1 MRYKSALAA
10 VSLLAAS
17 LTLAQPA
24 QAAVPTAV
32 NQATATCSLVLPAR
46 ISIKADVNYFFGK
59 LGSNCPDT
67 VYTAV
72 WKSSPNATMAPQG
85 KLQFLYGNREAQFV
99 ITGTVPHIGKVAWNP
114 AGSATNISGVKV
126 ATLNATTSVIRA
138 ASTASVIGGRKG
150 TRTALIAA
158 ASYWRPNSDRF
169 VAWPNRKVLLQY
181 QEVGSTTWKGL
192 AYVTTDSKGKA
203 TYTYFAGKS
212 RKYRAYVAGTSSVW
226 DDFSPL
232 ITR

>member
-1 MRYKSALAA
+1 LRYKSALTAIG
-10 VSLLAAS
+10 LLAAS
-17 LTLAQPA
+17 LTLTQSA
-24 QAAVPTAV
+24 QAATQ
-32 NQATATCSLVLPAR
+32 QATATCSLVLPAR

-59 LGSNCPDT
+59 LGSNCPDN

-72 WKSSPNATMAPQG
+72 WKSSPEATLYPEG
-85 KLQFLYGNREAQFV
+85 KLEFLYGNREAQFA
-99 ITGTVPHIGKVAWNP
+99 ITGTAPPLGTVAWKP
-114 AGSATNISGVKV
+114 AGSATNINGATV
-126 ATLNATTSVIRA
+126 ATLSSATSVVRA
-138 ASTASVIGGRKG
+138 ASAASVIGGRKG

-169 VAWPNRKVLLQY
+169 VSWPNRKVLLQY

-192 AYVTTDSKGKA
+192 AYVTTDSTGKA
-203 TYTYFAGKS
+203 AYTYYPAKS

-226 DDFSPL
+226 DDFSPV